1 MWGQDELHRL
11 SPILERI
18 GDDIAPLE
26 GKQILVLCSASG
38 EVAFWLAQR
47 MERGRIVGLELDPE
61 LLKASQATAKARGL
75 EHIID
80 FRAAEKERI
89 PFPNSAFDVLISEFI
104 LYPTPAPTDIG
115 QPEMVRVL
123 KPGGM
128 MVLTDVITPQPY
140 PDEVREALAEIGL
153 TYLCEAT
160 KEDFRD
166 WMEEAGLTEVQ
177 VMDVTPVVRQA
188 WEYRRKQDSGGQ
200 DKPGYRHLLEDDDY
214 ALGGP
219 LFYIYVIG
227 RKPA

>member
-1 MWGQDELHRL
+1 MWSQDEIYVLF
-11 SPILERI
+11 PILERI

-47 MERGRIVGLELDPE
+47 MEQGKIIGLELDPE
-61 LLKASQATAKARGL
+61 LLKASQSAAKARGL
-75 EHIID
+75 ERIIE

-89 PFPNSAFDVLISEFI
+89 PFPDSVFDVLLSEFI
-104 LYPTPAPTDIG
+104 LYPTPAPTEIG
-115 QPEMVRVL
+115 QPEMARVL
-123 KPGGM
+123 KSGGT

-140 PDEVREALAEIGL
+140 PNEVREALAEIGL

-166 WMEEAGLTEVQ
+166 WMEEAGLTDVQ
-177 VMDVTPVVRQA
+177 VTDITPVVREA
-188 WEYRRKQDSGGQ
+188 WEYRRKQDLKGQ
-200 DKPGYRHLLEDDDY
+200 DKPGYRYLLEDDDY
-214 ALGGP
+214 ALGRA

-227 RKPA
+227 RR